1 MLFFSLHLRSTL
13 TAYRP
18 LETHQSSSSHSILH
32 TRSRAEDADATL
44 HTRIG
49 YRHAIQVFLHHFQLF
64 TLFSELLEHL
74 YHPEAIFTNIN
85 LIDIF
90 SIFTQDPSPASLSP
104 QQDETL
110 ACIHKA

>member
-13 TAYRP
+13 TAHRP

-32 TRSRAEDADATL
+32 TRSRAENATL

-64 TLFSELLEHL
+64 TLLSELLEHL

-85 LIDIF
+85 LVDTS

-110 ACIHKA
+110 ACLHKA